1 VYFMKWALF
10 IHGDS
15 DGVVSGALAKAYLDS
30 RGYSVEVV
38 FTHPVGLLGD
48 LKGFIRDSD
57 GVFIADIAL
66 NELYIDEILK
76 FLRDLGES
84 RNIIYIDHHP
94 LPEGVYIPEKIT
106 WIHNTC
112 CSASE
117 LVFKYFNSL
126 GLDQEYSRVALYGA
140 IGDYLDE
147 TSWVKQEL
155 GRWDKRAVY
164 LEAGILIQGLEG
176 SRRDHNFKRKV
187 VEHLSKNLLPSTMS
201 ELVEKSL
208 KQSIE
213 DENLRLWVKQNVCK
227 YGRIAYVLN
236 PPGSVGRAANYAK
249 IYGNTLIGIAIE
261 EKKEGLY
268 VMSLRADLPIDLNKI
283 LRKLSRELGINGGG
297 HPQAAGARVS
307 KDMFNVFLERLDKEV
322 HTFI

>member
-1 VYFMKWALF
+1 MKWTLF

-15 DGVVSGALAKAYLDS
+15 DGVVSGALAKAYLES

-48 LKGFIRDSD
+48 LKGFVGDAE

-66 NELYIDEILK
+66 NELHVDEILK
-76 FLRDLGES
+76 FLRNLGES
-84 RNIIYIDHHP
+84 RSIVYIDHHP
-94 LPEGVYIPEKIT
+94 LPEGIDIPRNIT
-106 WIHNTC
+106 WIHNNC

-117 LVFKYFNSL
+117 LTFKYFNSL

-147 TSWVKQEL
+147 TPWVKQEL
-155 GRWDKRAVY
+155 SKWDKRAVY

-187 VEHLSKNLLPSTMS
+187 VEHLSRNLLPSTMN

-213 DENLRLWVKQNVCK
+213 DEKLRLWVKQNVSK
-227 YGRIAYVLN
+227 HGRIAYVLN
-236 PPGSVGRAANYAK
+236 PPGSIGRAANYAK
-249 IYGNTLIGIAIE
+249 IYGNVLVGIAIE
-261 EKKEGLY
+261 ERREGLY
-268 VMSLRADLPIDLNKI
+268 VMSLRTDPPIDLNKI
-283 LRKLSRELGINGGG
+283 LRKLSRELGVNGGG
-297 HPQAAGARVS
+297 HPQAAGARLP
-307 KDMFNVFLERLDKEV
+307 KDMFSTFLDKLDKEISL
-322 HTFI
+322 FNP